1 MSADK
6 GTRTKNPLNVIA
18 AVGLA
23 LGGLFG
29 MLGTLVAARNLQSAF
44 WAIDGVGV
52 VVGTALLGIKLFR
65 KGNDVVAGGF
75 LVFTIGESVML
86 AGTATTLGRKP
97 SFVCRRH
104 GLVVCRPSAHKCSQG
119 ICRLG
124 SRGGA
129 YRFSSFR
136 DYFGKNILGRTGF
149 ADLLSAALFRLP
161 LPCPDVHRLDLDTA
175 EISLRRS
182 DWKRRGLRYASK

>member
-86 AGTATTLGRKP
+86 AGTATTLAGSLP
-97 SFVCRRH
+97 SFAAGTALWSA
-104 GLVVCRPSAHKCSQG
+104 GLLLTSAPREFAG
-119 ICRLG
+119 WVRVAGLIG
-124 SRGGA
+124 SVLFATTSARIFWGEQVLPT
-129 YRFSSFR
+129 FS
-136 DYFGKNILGRTGF
+136 
-149 ADLLSAALFRLP
+149 P
-161 LPCPDVHRLDLDTA
+161 LPFFAYPFLVLTFIGWIWTLLKSA
-175 EISLRRS
+175 
-182 DWKRRGLRYASK
+182 